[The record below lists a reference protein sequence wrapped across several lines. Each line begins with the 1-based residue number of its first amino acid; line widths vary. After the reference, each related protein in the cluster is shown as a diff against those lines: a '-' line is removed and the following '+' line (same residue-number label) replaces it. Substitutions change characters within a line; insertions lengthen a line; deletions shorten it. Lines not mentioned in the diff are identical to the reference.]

1 MYALTPACCHGL
13 PERASGS
20 DSECPILDNHEMPTI
35 FAARSIT
42 CEHSLRHLARRRC
55 ILKSERR
62 AGQLA
67 MFANRRNSAA
77 AALRIGYFSSM
88 GHLQRNRG
96 AQLNWPVLQTTERCP
111 ALRRRLAMF
120 RRGRPG
126 PNRRSRPNWLCSANA
141 QNEVRDSRE
150 FVMFHYVLQ
159 IDEMAPRALESGD
172 HYRPT
177 IVAVPSTAYE
187 RPASQLTSRGCR
199 FKAGRRCKF
208 AMFRSKSEMAWA
220 RRQELGMFRQTR
232 QPQPNGDR
240 NKLAMFCKSTNRW
253 ALPENWL
260 GSANGQTTV
269 RPKLAPKLAMFCKS
283 TESGGRCREL
293 AMFRKRASDGQV
305 KVALKLAMFG
315 KSRNTMGAS
324 QQLAMFSQQPNSNQ
338 SKVALKLAM
347 FCKSAE
353 PRRSPHNWLC
363 SEKTTGPHPTLV

>member
-1 MYALTPACCHGL
+1 VKPLLFSLENSFYGQDCQCWTSTSWTSTRNRASVANGQLRRPRWIMYALTPACCHGL

-126 PNRRSRPNWLCSANA
+126 PNRRSRPNWLCSH
-141 QNEVRDSRE
+141 DCPIISR
-150 FVMFHYVLQ
+150 
-159 IDEMAPRALESGD
+159 IG
-172 HYRPT
+172 
-177 IVAVPSTAYE
+177 
-187 RPASQLTSRGCR
+187 
-199 FKAGRRCKF
+199 
-208 AMFRSKSEMAWA
+208 
-220 RRQELGMFRQTR
+220 
-232 QPQPNGDR
+232 
-240 NKLAMFCKSTNRW
+240 
-253 ALPENWL
+253 
-260 GSANGQTTV
+260 
-269 RPKLAPKLAMFCKS
+269 
-283 TESGGRCREL
+283 
-293 AMFRKRASDGQV
+293 
-305 KVALKLAMFG
+305 
-315 KSRNTMGAS
+315 
-324 QQLAMFSQQPNSNQ
+324 
-338 SKVALKLAM
+338 
-347 FCKSAE
+347 
-353 PRRSPHNWLC
+353 
-363 SEKTTGPHPTLV
+363 